1 MHETRSKNVKGFLE
15 SSMYISSEKYLL
27 EGWAV
32 NPNKPIV
39 GFVLT
44 DHNGDIMRSTN
55 EVIDRPDVV
64 KGYSGD
70 QSYLRSGFKMYFKA
84 FNGNDRVYLNVEY
97 DGGEIESIFEIQIIK
112 GLIHIPAELSKVN
125 HHSPHLIV
133 VDDFYQD
140 PDAIRKIAMEQE
152 FSPSGYHKGRRT
164 ETRLILDGT
173 KEEIERILGRKIIS
187 WNQRYTGVFQYCTA
201 EDPIVYHADQQ
212 SYAAVVY
219 LTPDAP
225 PETGTT
231 FWRSKNNGIWRNPT
245 ESDLARVNK
254 DHGSAWYDMFG
265 NPPNFYD
272 GTRWEMV
279 DKIGNRYNRLAIW
292 DAKLIHSASQY
303 FGSSLNDSRLFHMFF
318 FDCE

>member
-1 MHETRSKNVKGFLE
+1 MHETNSKNVKGFLE
-15 SSMYISSEKYLL
+15 SNVYVSSEKYSIS
-27 EGWAV
+27 GWAS
-32 NPNKPIV
+32 NPNRQIV

-44 DHNGDIMRSTN
+44 DHNG
-55 EVIDRPDVV
+55 EVMKSVDYVLNREDVMITY
-64 KGYSGD
+64 KGD
-70 QSYLRSGFKMYFKA
+70 QSYLKSGFSIDFKV
-84 FNGNDRVYLNVEY
+84 FPGNEVVFLNVEY
-97 DGGEIESIFEIQIIK
+97 EGGEIETVFNIPILRGI
-112 GLIHIPAELSKVN
+112 IHINPELSKIN
-125 HHSPHLIV
+125 RHSPHLVV
-133 VDDFYQD
+133 VDDFYSD
-140 PDAIRKIAMEQE
+140 PDAIRKIAMEQD
-152 FSPSGYHKGRRT
+152 FNPSGNHKGRRT

-201 EDPIVYHADQQ
+201 EDPIVYHADMQ

-231 FWRSKNNGIWRNPT
+231 FWRSKNNKVWRSPVQA
-245 ESDLARVNK
+245 DLDLLNQ
-254 DHGSAWYDMFG
+254 DHNTTWYQMFG

-303 FGSSLNDSRLFHMFF
+303 FGANINDSRLFHMFF

>member
-1 MHETRSKNVKGFLE
+1 MHETNSKNVKGFLE
-15 SSMYISSEKYLL
+15 SNVYVSSEKYSIS
-27 EGWAV
+27 GWAS
-32 NPNKPIV
+32 NPNRQIV

-44 DHNGDIMRSTN
+44 DHNG
-55 EVIDRPDVV
+55 EVMKSVDYVLNREDVMITY
-64 KGYSGD
+64 KGD
-70 QSYLRSGFKMYFKA
+70 QSYLKSGFSIDFKV
-84 FNGNDRVYLNVEY
+84 FPGNEVVFLNVEY
-97 DGGEIESIFEIQIIK
+97 EGG
-112 GLIHIPAELSKVN
+112 
-125 HHSPHLIV
+125 
-133 VDDFYQD
+133 
-140 PDAIRKIAMEQE
+140 
-152 FSPSGYHKGRRT
+152 
-164 ETRLILDGT
+164 
-173 KEEIERILGRKIIS
+173 EIERILGRKIIS

-201 EDPIVYHADQQ
+201 EDPIVYHADMQ

-231 FWRSKNNGIWRNPT
+231 FWRSRNNKVWRSPMQ
-245 ESDLARVNK
+245 EDLDRLNQ
-254 DHGSAWYDMFG
+254 DHNTTWYQMFG

-303 FGSSLNDSRLFHMFF
+303 FGANINDSRLFHMFF